1 MSFANSR
8 LVFPLIG
15 MILFISMSGCKLK
28 DITANIA
35 LVKVN
40 EVSLESTKT
49 ELRIMIENPSIV
61 PIMLNKIDVDISLGN
76 RPFMKVVKNGPINI
90 KGHSSTQII
99 FPLSLRFDSLYN
111 VAKKVMNKEDLDF
124 SADGI
129 ITLDAIIGN
138 PDIYFKI
145 SGTLPT
151 AVPPE
156 ITLDSWRIR
165 DMNFRHTL
173 FDVSLKIKN
182 TGEHAQKIRN
192 FNYSVGFKHLDVI
205 DKEGEAIT
213 FLEPGKSMLIEIPV
227 EIDIASIRNSGFDE
241 IVLEKLAQVKMRD
254 LCTISVAFGDE
265 PTGFSR
271 FAIYAL
277 DTISTGLGLDLEKT
291 VCTEYLTGSDFDE
304 MLKATQ
310 PEPQI
315 AQPDFVTERVLSCA
329 LYKKALNDIKRSE
342 NYSDYFDTTLL
353 KPFYLKDI
361 HGILRT
367 LSTSRGGGI
376 VLITVD
382 TQFGTFGNNDML
394 QGGFVESRREIRKKS
409 EIYNSIGRLA
419 EGQKV
424 IFSGSLIMAEKE
436 LSEKMSLCGDGWLIK
451 FTDIKA
457 AE

>member
-1 MSFANSR
+1 
-8 LVFPLIG
+8 

-28 DITANIA
+28 DITADIA
-35 LVKVN
+35 LIKVN

-76 RPFMKVVKNGPINI
+76 RPFLKIVKNGPINI

-99 FPLSLRFDSLYN
+99 FPLSFRFDSLYN
-111 VAKKVMNKEDLDF
+111 IAKKVMNKKDLDF
-124 SADGI
+124 SADGV

-145 SGTLPT
+145 SGTLPFEI
-151 AVPPE
+151 PHE
-156 ITLDSWRIR
+156 ITLDSWRVR

-173 FDVSLKIKN
+173 FDIALKIKN
-182 TGEHAQKIRN
+182 AGDHDQKIRN

-205 DKEGEAIT
+205 DKEGKAIT

-254 LCTISVAFGDE
+254 LCSIGAAFGDE

-291 VCTEYLTGSDFDE
+291 VCTEYQTGSQIGDLLVAIAPD
-304 MLKATQ
+304 TQ
-310 PEPQI
+310 I
-315 AQPDFVTERVLSCA
+315 LTPDFVTERILSCE

-353 KPFYLKDI
+353 KPFFLKDTP
-361 HGILRT
+361 GILRT
-367 LSTSRGGGI
+367 LLTSRGGGI

-382 TQFGTFGNNDML
+382 TPFGTFGNNDML
-394 QGGFVESRREIRKKS
+394 QGGFIESRREIRKKS
-409 EIYNSIGRLA
+409 ELYNSIGRLA

-436 LSEKMSLCGDGWLIK
+436 LTEKMSLCGNGWLIK

-457 AE
+457 DEY